1 LIVGFIYQYQ
11 SQLQQDL
18 VNLSL
23 PNAFSI
29 AKFDSIS
36 IKAKSN
42 SAMLID
48 TPMSQRKA
56 MIHFYDDSFQF
67 NVKYIS
73 LLGAEG
79 ARLVVDSNSE
89 GAQFAPTITAS
100 VKAAST
106 FFNVEFKL
114 LSS

>member
-1 LIVGFIYQYQ
+1 M
-11 SQLQQDL
+11 QQDL

-23 PNAFSI
+23 LNVFSI

-42 SAMLID
+42 LAMLID
-48 TPMSQRKA
+48 TPTSQRKA
-56 MIHFYDDSFQF
+56 MIQFYDGSFQF
-67 NVKYIS
+67 NVKYI
-73 LLGAEG
+73 LLSGAEG
-79 ARLVVDSNSE
+79 ARLVVDSDSE
-89 GAQFAPTITAS
+89 GAQFTPTITAS